1 MTKLIYKNIMMLF
14 VAAGLMLVP
23 DLAHAFSINVD
34 GNLSEWG
41 VTPGAWST
49 VGGVRVNN
57 SDWLPNAGI
66 LSTVEDSDPAGTG
79 YLNPGWGGQ
88 PFDAE
93 ALYATYDSTNLYF
106 AIATGKSPDLVSGYR
121 PGDIAFDFGQNG
133 SYEYGIKTTGA
144 DQGGAYSAKT
154 WAQGLWNTYD
164 VTEMTAVNNSLG
176 PNVPLV
182 YNNTSYGSD
191 ISGNHYVIEGYIPI
205 SYFGA
210 NWGTPFTMSW
220 TQTCGNDVIQLNV
233 APSPAPEPS
242 TMVLFGIGLVGLMMV
257 RRKIALA

>member
-1 MTKLIYKNIMMLF
+1 MSKLIYKNIMMLF
-14 VAAGLMLVP
+14 VAVGLMLVP

-57 SDWLPNAGI
+57 SDWVPNAGI

-93 ALYATYDSTNLYF
+93 AMYATYDSTNLYF

-191 ISGNHYVIEGYIPI
+191 ISGNHYVIITKVTDTEVTYTDPGSGPENALDAVTIAKEDFLKIKAFFSQLPAKTEQRIMLKKI
-205 SYFGA
+205 S
-210 NWGTPFTMSW
+210 
-220 TQTCGNDVIQLNV
+220 
-233 APSPAPEPS
+233 SPAS
-242 TMVLFGIGLVGLMMV
+242 
-257 RRKIALA
+257 K